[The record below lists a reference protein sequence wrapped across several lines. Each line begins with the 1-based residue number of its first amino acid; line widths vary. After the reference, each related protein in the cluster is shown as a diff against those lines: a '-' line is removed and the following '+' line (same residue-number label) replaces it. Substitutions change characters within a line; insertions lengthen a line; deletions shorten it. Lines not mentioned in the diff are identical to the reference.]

1 MTRKRKSR
9 KPGAAYVGTTKASA
23 KEIAS
28 KEKRVRKA
36 NGKQAGNR
44 QQEAK
49 KSTTQETN
57 NQQSKDPRLGSKKPI
72 DLGQVKVV
80 PPVEKTTQIKDKKS
94 SIAAIHVIDKSDSY
108 EEELYAIEDNQELQL
123 IIEKQETGQELS
135 DLEVDL
141 FNEKMTRHEEL
152 RVLLGWDD
160 EEETEQDIVAG
171 QNKSDDDL
179 WDKFDNSELENQD

>member
-49 KSTTQETN
+49 KSTAQNTS
-57 NQQSKDPRLGSKKPI
+57 NQQAKDPRLGSKKPI
-72 DLGQVKVV
+72 DLGQIKIAENTENNV
-80 PPVEKTTQIKDKKS
+80 PIKEKKTA
-94 SIAAIHVIDKSDSY
+94 IAAVRVVDNSNDY
-108 EEELYAIEDNQELQL
+108 EEELYAIEDNEELQI
-123 IIEKQETGQELS
+123 IIEKQEAGQELS
-135 DLEVDL
+135 DQEVDF

-152 RVLLGWDD
+152 RTLLGWDD
-160 EEETEQDIVAG
+160 DEDSDQDVIEDTS
-171 QNKSDDDL
+171 KSDDDL
-179 WDKFDNSELENQD
+179 WNKFDNSELDDQE